1 MSSLFN
7 SVMSMRLS
15 LFSRCLLVLLLAP
28 ISLLAQVH
36 LGDSHA
42 QQQLNVAQQWLQG
55 KRYSVVAAIVVDL
68 KDHPDKVVAQK
79 AAEIEV
85 LAAIGMEDSKAISL
99 ASDFV
104 KKYPNALGANQIYF
118 KAGGAFFKVGQY
130 SKALPWFQKV
140 TIGGLSTKEQQDY
153 YFYYGYCKFASK
165 DYKAAEDLF
174 SKILVSS
181 DYAKAVVYYKA
192 YMAYASG
199 DYKIAKDL
207 FQSDFSGLKTDR
219 LPYFM
224 ADIYFREG
232 NYQSAI
238 QSAIG
243 YLPKANR
250 SEVSQLSKVL
260 GEAYFSLQQYE
271 KAIPYLLDYRGNRRV
286 WRAEDYYQLGYC
298 YYITGQSKEA
308 IAQLN
313 KILSQE
319 TDLVQ
324 NAYYLLAAAYL
335 KEGQKSQA
343 LNAFKRAA
351 DLNFNIEIQ
360 KEARYNYAQLSYEI
374 GNPYASLQEVFDQF
388 IRAYPKDSRTA
399 SLEELLLEASLSE
412 GDFKGALALLAQ
424 RNPNDIK
431 ARQQIGLQ
439 AGLMAI
445 DQKQMTLAQGYFE
458 ALIALDTYSEAAVE
472 ALFWQSELALRTY
485 AYSNAFDYLAAIK
498 NESLLPDRL
507 RLLLPY
513 QKGYAFFKTKEF
525 TKSITAF
532 KQFISQTQSMTE
544 LETERNQA
552 ALRIADAYYS
562 SGQFSKAISSYV
574 SVAREQPQAVPYALF
589 NEAMA
594 QGLNGNTAK
603 KIALL
608 VSFSTRFPGH
618 SYLPKVYL
626 ELGLSEA
633 AQERNSEAIT
643 YFDLLIKEFPNSD
656 LLPQAMLRKGLLQFN
671 LSQADASLK
680 TLQDLVNRFPK
691 SASFSQAVSAAKRI
705 YIDQGRLSDYRKWV
719 GQFNL
724 PQESEASLEKQTYD
738 QLNRTLGSLSQAEQI
753 SKFEQYLKDFPNGAN
768 ALSISYNLALLYTET
783 AQDSKAFPLYDIVAK
798 AQSIDAEAAL
808 VAYIKL
814 QLENGLGEN
823 PETPLKQL
831 LSRSQD
837 PANKAYALSNL
848 MRLSYEDQSLEA
860 ALTYAQEVMALAE
873 VPEEIKQDAQIMLAR
888 GANNKGDTQAAI
900 AAYESLRGSASGA
913 LVAES
918 LYWLAYYKNAS
929 ANYEASNELVLELAS
944 DYGSFKLWSAKGLL
958 LMGDN
963 FYALEDLFQAQYLWQ
978 NVLENFPQYPEL
990 IREAETKIAQLEDA
1004 KLNDDTDA

>member
-1 MSSLFN
+1 
-7 SVMSMRLS
+7 MSMRLS
-15 LFSRCLLVLLLAP
+15 LFSRSFFLLFLGP

-42 QQQLNVAQQWLQG
+42 QQQLHIAQQWLHG
-55 KRYSVVAAIVVDL
+55 KRYSVAADMGAGL
-68 KDHPDKVVAQK
+68 KDHPDKMIAQK
-79 AAEIEV
+79 AAQIEV
-85 LAAIGMEDSKAISL
+85 LAAIGMEEPNTISL

-104 KKYPNALGANQIYF
+104 KNYPNAIGANQIYF
-118 KAGGAFFKVGQY
+118 KAGGSFFRIGQY
-130 SKALPWFQKV
+130 SKALPWLQKV
-140 TIGGLSTKEQQDY
+140 AIGGLSTKEQQDY
-153 YFYYGYCKFASK
+153 YFYYGYSKFVNK
-165 DYKAAEDLF
+165 DYKGAADLF
-174 SKILVSS
+174 RKIAATSI
-181 DYAKAVVYYKA
+181 YTKAVVYYKA
-192 YMAYASG
+192 YIAYASG
-199 DYKIAKDL
+199 DYKTAKGL

-232 NYQSAI
+232 NYQAAI
-238 QSAIG
+238 QSALG
-243 YLPKANR
+243 YLPKAKR

-271 KAIPYLLDYRGNRRV
+271 KAIPYLLDYRGDRRV

-308 IAQLN
+308 IAQFN
-313 KILSQE
+313 KILNQE

-335 KEGQKSQA
+335 KEDQKSQA

-351 DLNFNIEIQ
+351 DLKFNAEIQ
-360 KEARYNYAQLSYEI
+360 KEARFNYAQLSFEI
-374 GNPYASLQEVFDQF
+374 GNPYVSLQAVFDQF
-388 IRAYPKDSRTA
+388 IIAYPKDSRTA

-424 RNPNDIK
+424 RNPNDVK
-431 ARQQIGLQ
+431 TRQSIGLQ

-445 DQKQMTLAQGYFE
+445 DQKQMALAQGYFE
-458 ALIALDTYSEAAVE
+458 ALIALDTDSAAAVE

-485 AYSNAFDYLAAIK
+485 AYSNAFIFLATIK

-513 QKGYAFFKTKEF
+513 QKGYAYFKTKEF
-525 TKSITAF
+525 TKAIAAF
-532 KQFISQTQSMTE
+532 KQFLSQTQAVTE
-544 LETERNQA
+544 LEVERNQA

-562 SGQFSKAISSYV
+562 SGQFSMAISSYEAV
-574 SVAREQPQAVPYALF
+574 VRSQPQSAAYAEF
-589 NEAMA
+589 NKAMA
-594 QGLNGNTAK
+594 YGLNGNTAK
-603 KIALL
+603 KIGVL
-608 VSFSTRFPGH
+608 VSFTSRFPGH
-618 SYLPKVYL
+618 NYLPKVYL

-633 AQERNSEAIT
+633 AQEKNSKAIAYYDRLMT
-643 YFDLLIKEFPNSD
+643 EFPKSD
-656 LLPQAMLRKGLLQFN
+656 LVPQAMLRKGLLLFN
-671 LSQADASLK
+671 ISEADASLK
-680 TLQDLVNRFPK
+680 TFQDLVNRFPK
-691 SASFSQAVSAAKRI
+691 SASFFQAVSAAKRI
-705 YIDQGRLSDYRKWV
+705 YIDQGRLSEYREWV
-719 GQFNL
+719 VQFNL

-738 QLNRTLGSLSQAEQI
+738 QLNRTLASMDLTAQMN
-753 SKFEQYLKDFPNGAN
+753 KFEQYLKDFPNGAN
-768 ALSISYNLALLYTET
+768 ALSVRYNLALLYTQT
-783 AQDSKAFPLYDIVAK
+783 AQDSKAFPLYDFVAK
-798 AQSIDAEAAL
+798 AQSIHAEAAL

-814 QLENGLGEN
+814 QLEKGFGEN
-823 PETPLKQL
+823 PEAALKQL

-837 PANKAYALSNL
+837 PASKAYAFSNL
-848 MRLSYEDQSLEA
+848 MRLSYENQSLEA
-860 ALTYAQEVMALAE
+860 ALTYAQSVMALAE

-888 GANNKGDTQAAI
+888 GAHNNGDAEAAI
-900 AAYESLRGSASGA
+900 AGYESLRGVSSGA

-918 LYWLAYYKNAS
+918 LYWLAYYKNES
-929 ANYEASNELVLELAS
+929 ANFEASNELVLELAS
-944 DYGSFKLWSAKGLL
+944 DYGAYKLWSAKGLL

-978 NVLENFPQYPEL
+978 NVLENFPQYPKL